1 MKILT
6 MFDNVKLS
14 LKMSLIGVMA
24 LVAISIPTY
33 YYMQLSFENQSS
45 ATIELTGI
53 EPTSMVVMLKKV
65 LAEHRGMSAALLNG
79 DANKANALNNKAREV
94 DDQIRKVEQ
103 IITSEVS
110 DQKIVSNFSDIVRK
124 WNSIKN
130 RVASRQISPSESFD
144 KHSLIIRDSDLTIS
158 ELSKYFLLSYD
169 PEAASHH
176 AIIANYQS
184 LPRLADALGKIRG
197 AGAGVL
203 ASKEVSNAQ
212 RAAIKGFMNN
222 VDSPLQDLKY
232 NMNSASEADA
242 RFNRLSNNADGL
254 TQNISRLLD
263 LTNSEIIERNQT
275 SYASS
280 QFFDEY
286 TNVID
291 ELYNLHDS
299 SIILLK
305 NVIDERS
312 NNIASR
318 RTSALTL
325 VIALLLVSA
334 TVSVLVVSSLKRSSS
349 KLIRFFSEISKGN
362 FELDFNESRKDE
374 MGILEKE
381 LSVLNTKLAKS
392 AETAIE
398 ASRVKQALDSS
409 TTCFMMSNAD
419 REIVY
424 MNDAVYNMLK
434 KCESS
439 IRKDLPQ
446 FNVET
451 LIGTRIDSFHH
462 NPAHQHK
469 VLDQL
474 REVHVAKL
482 ELGGYSFKLNI
493 NPIRDEQGNDL
504 GNSVEWIDMTEIFE
518 EEKRVTRILQALDSA
533 STNVMIANSEREILY
548 TNRSVVS
555 MLQDAEKE
563 LKKVLPHFDASDII
577 GKNMDI
583 FHKDPSHQK
592 ALLEKLTDKFVS
604 NISVGTKH
612 FRLIANPIMDNKG
625 ERIGT
630 VVEWLD
636 RTKEIEAEKEI
647 AQIVEASLNGD
658 FTKRVSEEGKTEF
671 MLTLAQGLNQLIKTT
686 ESGLNEVSNVLLSL
700 SEGDLTKRV
709 NSDYK
714 GTFLDLKNYCNTTTE
729 KLSDMIG
736 EIREASDTINNASS
750 EIASGNSDLSTR
762 TEQQASSL
770 QETASSMEQ
779 LTSTVR
785 LNAENANQ
793 ANGLAAQAADVA
805 DNGGSLIKQVVSTMA
820 SINESSQKISDII
833 GVIDGI
839 AFQTNILALNAA
851 VEAARAGE
859 QGRGFAVVASEVRTL
874 AQRSANAAKDIK
886 DLISD
891 SVSKVESGNELV
903 NQSGDTM
910 QEIVVSIKRVNDI
923 MNEIAAASAEQSSG
937 IDEVSK
943 AVSQMDEMTQQN
955 AALVEEAAAAAES
968 MRNQASD
975 LNNRVGTF
983 KLSESDVITRTA
995 ASEPKSLVD
1004 DFSQTKTVAKA
1015 KPTAKKPEP
1024 LPTTVDE
1031 DEWESF

>member
-1 MKILT
+1 MSIIGILA
-6 MFDNVKLS
+6 VAG
-14 LKMSLIGVMA
+14 IA
-24 LVAISIPTY
+24 LPTY
-33 YYMQLSFENQSS
+33 YYVALSFANQSS
-45 ATIELTGI
+45 ATMELKGV
-53 EPTSMVVMLKKV
+53 EPTSMVVLLKKSI
-65 LAEHRGMSAALLNG
+65 AEHRSLSSERLNG
-79 DANKANALNNKAREV
+79 DVNLASIVSDKAREV
-94 DDQIRKVEQ
+94 DQQLRKVEQ
-103 IITSEVS
+103 ALNSEVNNQTILSKFGDITKQWNSLKNSVATQRITS
-110 DQKIVSNFSDIVRK
+110 
-124 WNSIKN
+124 
-130 RVASRQISPSESFD
+130 SESFNQ
-144 KHSLIIRDSDLTIS
+144 HSLLIQASDLTVS

-169 PEAASHH
+169 PEAASYHT
-176 AIIANYQS
+176 IIANFQN
-184 LPRLADALGKIRG
+184 LPRLSDSLSKIRS
-197 AGAGVL
+197 AGIEAL
-203 ASKEVSNAQ
+203 ASNQVSSSQ
-212 RAAIKGFMNN
+212 RAAIRGFVNN
-222 VDSPLQDLKY
+222 IDSPLQDLKY
-232 NMNSASEADA
+232 NMNSAAEADQ
-242 RFNRLSNNADGL
+242 RFNRLSSDADEL
-254 TQNISRLLD
+254 NQSISRLLT
-263 LTNSEIIERNQT
+263 LTNSEILEREQPNY
-275 SYASS
+275 SSS
-280 QFFDEY
+280 QFSDEY
-286 TNVID
+286 TKAIDALYSLHNGSIVLLKTVI
-291 ELYNLHDS
+291 EERS
-299 SIILLK
+299 SNIASERASTIILLS
-305 NVIDERS
+305 V
-312 NNIASR
+312 
-318 RTSALTL
+318 LF
-325 VIALLLVSA
+325 VVSA
-334 TVSVLVVSSLKRSSS
+334 TIGTLIVLSLKSSTHR
-349 KLIRFFSEISKGN
+349 LIGFFEEISNGN
-362 FELDFNESRKDE
+362 FALNFNTDRKDE
-374 MGILEKE
+374 MGVLERE
-381 LSVLNTKLAKS
+381 LARLNTQLAAS
-392 AETAIE
+392 SEVAIE

-409 TTCFMMSNAD
+409 TTCFMMSNSD

-434 KCESS
+434 KCEAS

-474 REVHVAKL
+474 KGVHVARL

-548 TNRSVVS
+548 TNRSVIS

-592 ALLEKLTDKFVS
+592 ALLDRLTEKFVS
-604 NISVGTKH
+604 NITVGTRH
-612 FRLIANPIMDNKG
+612 FRLIANPIMDGKG

-636 RTKEIEAEKEI
+636 QTKEIEAEREV
-647 AQIVEASLNGD
+647 AQIVDASLQGD
-658 FTKRVSEEGKTEF
+658 FTKRVSEEGKKDF
-671 MLTLAQGLNQLIKTT
+671 MLTLAQGLNQLMKTT

-714 GTFLDLKNYCNTTTE
+714 GTFLELKNYCNTTTE
-729 KLSDMIG
+729 KLAEMIG
-736 EIREASDTINNASS
+736 KIREASDTINNASS
-750 EIASGNSDLSTR
+750 EIASGNADLSTR

-785 LNAENANQ
+785 LNSENANQ
-793 ANGLAAQAADVA
+793 ANGLAAQAAQVA
-805 DNGGSLIKQVVSTMA
+805 DNGGNLIKQVVTTMA

-891 SVSKVESGNELV
+891 SVSKVASGNELV
-903 NQSGDTM
+903 NQSGNTM
-910 QEIVVSIKRVNDI
+910 QDIVVSIKRVNDI

-975 LNNRVGTF
+975 LNHRVGTF
-983 KLSESDVITRTA
+983 KLSESDVVTRTIINEPDSLMDDL
-995 ASEPKSLVD
+995 SETL
-1004 DFSQTKTVAKA
+1004 TTVTKA
-1015 KPTAKKPEP
+1015 KPKIVKSEP
-1024 LPTTVDE
+1024 LPAMVDD